1 MVRLGLAVALLSGC
15 GTSVEPS
22 LSYRTVRYR
31 SMLPADRRIPA
42 PRGVGIGH
50 GNRLLLLDSVGRVLV
65 YDPAGNLERQWWM
78 PEYSVGR
85 PEGALQLEDGRIA
98 VADTHYH
105 RVVYFDDRG
114 KVLSMHGKLGREPGD
129 FIYPVAISQ
138 DDKGNVYVAEYGSN
152 DRVQKFDLSGKPL
165 LAFGG
170 FGTDPGQFQRPSGM
184 VWWKGKVY
192 VADAFNNRLQVF
204 DETGR
209 FLKVLVSSE
218 SGPGLHYP
226 YSLGCSP
233 EGDLIVVEYGAGRI
247 SKIDPEGKLIGRWGR
262 TGTGESELQTPWG
275 IAVDKRGVVY
285 VADTGNARVVELQP

>member
-1 MVRLGLAVALLSGC
+1 
-15 GTSVEPS
+15 
-22 LSYRTVRYR
+22 
-31 SMLPADRRIPA
+31 MLPSERKIPA

-65 YDPAGNLERQWWM
+65 YAPDGKLERHWWM
-78 PEYSVGR
+78 PEYDVGR
-85 PEGALQLEDGRIA
+85 PEGALQLKDGRIA

-114 KVLSMHGKLGREPGD
+114 QVLSMHGKLGRKLGE

-152 DRVQKFDLSGKPL
+152 DRVQKFDLKGKPL
-165 LAFGG
+165 LQFGG

-184 VWWKGKVY
+184 VWWQGKVY

-204 DETGR
+204 DENGK

-218 SGPGLHYP
+218 SGTSLHYP
-226 YSLGCSP
+226 YSLGCTP

-247 SKIDPEGKLIGRWGR
+247 SKFDRAGKLIGRWGK
-262 TGTGESELQTPWG
+262 TGSGENELQTPWG
-275 IAVDKRGVVY
+275 LSVDGRGVIY
-285 VADTGNARVVELQP
+285 VADTGNGRIVVLEP